1 MPRPYVDTV
10 GKNTKAIKEYIGD
23 QLKRDHESDQ
33 LSMYDPKDPF
43 TGSKQQ
49 MHGWQANKKRTCAQP
64 VVFRAMPEN
73 EKPPAMRAD
82 SYCIRKPRHSGGV
95 PFWLLPMHIDRKTPI
110 VLNQ

>member
-33 LSMYDPKDPF
+33 LSMYDPTDPF

-82 SYCIRKPRHSGGV
+82 SYYSTQRKNDTFGLKVS
-95 PFWLLPMHIDRKTPI
+95 
-110 VLNQ
+110 